1 MTTWITRQ
9 FDKHVA
15 ERLGGLWLHRD
26 FRKLWLSLTITH
38 FGGQITFLALPLTA
52 ALMLNASPLEMG
64 ILTAL
69 EALPFALFG
78 VFAGVLVDRTPKL
91 RLIIWSDIGRGL
103 ALLAVPVAAW
113 TDTLSMPLLYLV
125 GFLVGLGSIIGW
137 PAYQVF
143 MTERVG
149 RQNLVEANSKIGI
162 SDSAAQLIGP
172 GMAGALIQWLT
183 APIAIMMD
191 ALSFFYSAWILRGI
205 PPSESDKPKM
215 TARSVTAEIREG
227 LSLIWNNPTLRALA
241 WAIALWQF
249 LRHAYVAIVILFATR
264 ELHFSA
270 GHVGVLWMAAGIG
283 AFVAAAVTLP
293 LNRKLGMGRT
303 MLLAMLGTGVAWFT
317 VACASGDKWTAS
329 LLFGGGLLLLDL
341 TAMVFFINYLTLRQ
355 AVTPDR
361 LLGRVV
367 ATMIGLTISTAP
379 LGGIAGGWMAEHL
392 GLRETL
398 MLIGCLAVLLAPV
411 VAWVSPLWEMHD
423 LPEQQDPSRAE
434 SLAEELAGE

>member
-1 MTTWITRQ
+1 MTTTLTRL
-9 FDKHVA
+9 FDQHVA
-15 ERLGGLWLHRD
+15 ERLGGLWMHRD

-52 ALMLNASPLEMG
+52 ALLLKASPLEMG

-78 VFAGVLVDRTPKL
+78 IFAGVLVDRQPKL

-103 ALLAVPVAAW
+103 ALLAVPFAAW
-113 TDTLSMPLLYLV
+113 LDLLSMPLLYVV
-125 GFLVGLGSIIGW
+125 GFLVGLGSIVGW

-149 RQNLVEANSKIGI
+149 RQNLVEANAKIGI
-162 SDSAAQLIGP
+162 SDSAAQLVGP
-172 GMAGALIQWLT
+172 GMAGALIHWLT
-183 APIAIMMD
+183 APFAIMLD

-205 PPSESDKPKM
+205 PPSESDAPKHETRHLREEVM
-215 TARSVTAEIREG
+215 EG
-227 LSLIWNNPTLRALA
+227 LRLIWKSPVLRSLA

-249 LRHAYVAIVILFATR
+249 LRHGYVAIVILFATR
-264 ELHFSA
+264 ELGFSA
-270 GHVGVLWMAAGIG
+270 GHVGGLWMAAGVG
-283 AFVAAAVTLP
+283 AFVATAVTVK
-293 LNRKLGMGRT
+293 LNQRFGMGRT
-303 MLLAMLGTGVAWFT
+303 MLLGLGGTGVSWT
-317 VACASGDKWTAS
+317 LVALAHGDLWTAS
-329 LLFGGGLLLLDL
+329 IFFGLGMFLLDL
-341 TAMVFFINYLTLRQ
+341 TAMTFFINYLTLRQ

-379 LGGIAGGWMAEHL
+379 FGGLAGGWAAEHL
-392 GLRETL
+392 GLRTTL
-398 MLIGCLAVLLAPV
+398 LVIGVGAILLAPI
-411 VAWVSPLWEMHD
+411 VAWVSPLWQMHE
-423 LPEQQDPSRAE
+423 LPEPIEPLRTE